1 MWYNYNNQDAF
12 RAKIN
17 TTQPK
22 GEQNVKH
29 NCCTPATRAQQP
41 PRPRARDTFSC
52 VVDDTAL
59 NVMPFTPPHTIQS
72 LTPVT
77 LGRNAIRGETLTHN
91 SNTTEKGALAKRA
104 HHIASWQRAHSH
116 KRACHGAFRVAPHP
130 AATAKSTSVVL
141 GKILS
146 PLRVFRGRITVGARP
161 RLPWFL
167 RDMRRLLHRCERD
180 IPISKE

>member
-1 MWYNYNNQDAF
+1 M
-12 RAKIN
+12 
-17 TTQPK
+17 
-22 GEQNVKH
+22 KH

-41 PRPRARDTFSC
+41 PRPRACDTFSC

-59 NVMPFTPPHTIQS
+59 NVMPFTPPPTTQP

-77 LGRNAIRGETLTHN
+77 LDRNAIRGESLTHN

-104 HHIASWQRAHSH
+104 HHIASWQRAHSQ

-130 AATAKSTSVVL
+130 AATPKSTSIVP
-141 GKILS
+141 GKTLS
-146 PLRVFRGRITVGARP
+146 PLGILRGRITVGARP

-167 RDMRRLLHRCERD
+167 RDTRRLLYADWQANLRRKARHSHAV
-180 IPISKE
+180 PIR